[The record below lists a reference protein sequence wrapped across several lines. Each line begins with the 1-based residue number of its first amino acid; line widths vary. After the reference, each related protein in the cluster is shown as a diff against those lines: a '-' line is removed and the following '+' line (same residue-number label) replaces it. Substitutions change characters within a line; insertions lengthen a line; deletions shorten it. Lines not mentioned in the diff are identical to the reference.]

1 MSSVRREVIVEAA
14 PDRAFRVFT
23 EKMDTWWPP
32 EHHIGKTPLKNIVLD
47 RRNNGDW
54 YEVGTDGS
62 RCDWGR
68 VLIWD
73 PPRRVVLTWQLT
85 AEWQY
90 DSTFVTEV
98 EINFTPVAEGRTRVA
113 LEHRNLER
121 YGAKEAD
128 IIKAVGSDGGWTLTL
143 QRFAAAASLRNA
155 HTDAAVKITSPA
167 T

>member
-14 PDRAFRVFT
+14 ADRAFRVFT

-32 EHHIGKTPLKNIVLD
+32 EHHIGKIPMKNIVLD

-90 DSTFVTEV
+90 DKAFITEV
-98 EINFTPVAEGRTRVA
+98 EINFTPLAEGRTRVA

-128 IIKAVGSDGGWTLTL
+128 IIKSVGSEGGWTLTL

-155 HTDAAVKITSPA
+155 DTDAAVKTISPA